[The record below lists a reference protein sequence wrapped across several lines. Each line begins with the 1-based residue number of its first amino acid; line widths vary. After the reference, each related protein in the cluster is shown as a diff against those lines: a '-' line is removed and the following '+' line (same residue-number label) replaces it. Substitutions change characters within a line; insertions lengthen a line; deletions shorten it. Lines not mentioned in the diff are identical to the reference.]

1 VREVIET
8 AFARAIKSKLEVAY
22 RGDLL
27 RTGKGAGDTQVQRCG
42 SSSTSSLNV
51 PAPIP
56 ARAP

>member
-1 VREVIET
+1 MIET